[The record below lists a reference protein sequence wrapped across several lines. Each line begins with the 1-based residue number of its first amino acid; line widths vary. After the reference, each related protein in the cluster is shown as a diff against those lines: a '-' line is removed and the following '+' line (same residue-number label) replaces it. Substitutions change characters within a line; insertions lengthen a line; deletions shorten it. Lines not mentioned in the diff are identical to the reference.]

1 MAKKDYKAL
10 ADELRSRL
18 ETDVD
23 YLSVLVSA
31 DEEGGCID
39 VAPGPGATSIV
50 RVEEVV
56 LFAQYHGLSVH
67 TALYQTGPGLILL

>member
-1 MAKKDYKAL
+1 MNERDYTAL
-10 ADELRSRL
+10 ADALRSRL

-23 YLSVLVSA
+23 VLRVTVTA

-39 VAPGPGATSIV
+39 VAPGPGAAGV
-50 RVEEVV
+50 VKVEEIV
-56 LFAQYHGLSVH
+56 LFAQFYGLGVQ

>member
-1 MAKKDYKAL
+1 MARTDFKAL

-18 ETDVD
+18 ETDMD
-23 YLSVLVSA
+23 CLSVLVSA

-39 VAPGPGATSIV
+39 VSPGPGAPGIV
-50 RVEEVV
+50 KVEEVV

-67 TALYQTGPGLILL
+67 TALYQMGPGLILL

>member
-23 YLSVLVSA
+23 CLSVLVAA

-39 VAPGPGATSIV
+39 VAPGPGAAGV
-50 RVEEVV
+50 VKVEEIV
-56 LFAQYHGLSVH
+56 LFAQFYGLGVQ